1 MAYGFLRNIVGN
13 EVQLEVQREL
23 VTVTGDPFE
32 VDLLRDALNNGDA
45 VLVNYDENSLELSQA
60 F

>member
-45 VLVNYDENSLELSQA
+45 VLVNYDENSLELAQA

>member
-23 VTVTGDPFE
+23 VTVTGEPFE

-45 VLVNYDENSLELSQA
+45 VLVNYDENSLELAQA